1 MAIANTKLSE
11 TFFGNKKVV
20 YGKSVLSGGVATGDV
35 TLACMG
41 LKIVDHFSG
50 TVSDALKS
58 SCSVDAEVFP
68 CTVDITIITTNN
80 DDTVYWE
87 AIGIPSK

>member
-41 LKIVDHFSG
+41 LKRVDHFSG
-50 TVSDALKS
+50 TVSDALTS
-58 SCSVDAEVFP
+58 SCSTHEAFP

-80 DDTVYWE
+80 EDTVYWE